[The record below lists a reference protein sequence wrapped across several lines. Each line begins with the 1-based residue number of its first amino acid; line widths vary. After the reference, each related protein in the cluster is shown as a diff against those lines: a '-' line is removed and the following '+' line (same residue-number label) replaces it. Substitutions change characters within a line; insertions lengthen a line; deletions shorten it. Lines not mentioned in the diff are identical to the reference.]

1 MIHIYIDRHIIETY
15 NKRYIKEV
23 YAGGRDDPPPAEG
36 QAANQR
42 VIIAYT
48 TLNHDT

>member
-1 MIHIYIDRHIIETY
+1 MRAEETT
-15 NKRYIKEV
+15 
-23 YAGGRDDPPPAEG
+23 PPPAEG

-48 TLNHDT
+48 PLNHDT